1 MAWSGLCNRTDE
13 VVGWRDDKSRASL
26 MVGAAERRSAPCF
39 WSTRGKSDIMRRTF
53 AVGCFSVVT
62 EVACAAVTTFFSGG
76 FFFFFFFHNRFWF
89 ELSFFDFGCC
99 PFSTRAS
106 RRGFR
111 GTKRPRAPLFPERG
125 EQTRPTGPWVS
136 TAEQQCF
143 SLSNR
148 EYLG

>member
-76 FFFFFFFHNRFWF
+76 FFFFFFFITV
-89 ELSFFDFGCC
+89 FDSSSVS
-99 PFSTRAS
+99 STS
-106 RRGFR
+106 VVV
-111 GTKRPRAPLFPERG
+111 LFPLVPAVVVFAGRKGLERRFFRNAVNKLG
-125 EQTRPTGPWVS
+125 QRVLEFPPQNNNVS
-136 TAEQQCF
+136 VCLIG
-143 SLSNR
+143 SI
-148 EYLG
+148 